1 MLDAVP
7 GAIRRGRVIAVAAV
21 VACSL
26 PAQAARE
33 PPSLDVPFVPTPMV
47 VVDEMLR
54 LAEVRPGDVVMDLGS
69 GDGRTVIAAA
79 RKFGARAVGV
89 ELDQHLLM
97 QSEESARQAGVE
109 ARVKFIGQDLFKT
122 DLSAA
127 TVITMY
133 LYPSV
138 NIKLRPRLLELRPG
152 TRIVSHDYDLGE
164 WRPDRTSTIR
174 KDVFLWIV
182 PARVAGR
189 WQVRLAL
196 PPVERLIELD
206 FEQRFQEVSGHA
218 RVNGL
223 PVPVWEAKLAGTQL
237 RFVVIDTTDPG
248 EEAGLYF
255 EGRVAGDTIE
265 GRVSRGVG
273 NARAAAPSSA
283 SPLCFPALPGR
294 SSTTRLRPRSST
306 RRWATRPNGGW

>member
-1 MLDAVP
+1 MNALAIVAVLLLSA
-7 GAIRRGRVIAVAAV
+7 GASQGA
-21 VACSL
+21 S
-26 PAQAARE
+26 RE

-54 LAEVRPGDVVMDLGS
+54 LAAVGPNDVVMDLGS

-89 ELDQHLLM
+89 ELDPHLLM

-109 ARVKFIGQDLFKT
+109 ARVKFLEQDLFKA

-138 NIKLRPRLLELRPG
+138 ILKLRPGLLALRPG
-152 TRIVSHDYDLGE
+152 TRIVSHEYNLGE

-189 WQVRLAL
+189 WQMRLAL
-196 PPVERLIELD
+196 PPIERLIELD

-218 RVNGL
+218 RVNGMST
-223 PVPVWEAKLAGTQL
+223 PVWEAALAG
-237 RFVVIDTTDPG
+237 REFSFVVIDGTDPNQ
-248 EEAGLYF
+248 EAGLYF
-255 EGRVAGDTIE
+255 EGRVTGGTIE
-265 GRVSRGVG
+265 GRVTRGVG
-273 NARAAAPSSA
+273 NARAAAQWRAVRVSK
-283 SPLCFPALPGR
+283 
-294 SSTTRLRPRSST
+294 
-306 RRWATRPNGGW
+306 

>member
-54 LAEVRPGDVVMDLGS
+54 LAEVGPGDVVMDLGS

-223 PVPVWEAKLAGTQL
+223 PAPVWEAKLAGTEL
-237 RFVVIDTTDPG
+237 RFVVIDTTDPN

-255 EGRVAGDTIE
+255 EGRVAGGTIE

-273 NARAAAPSSA
+273 NARAATQWRAVRVA
-283 SPLCFPALPGR
+283 R
-294 SSTTRLRPRSST
+294 
-306 RRWATRPNGGW
+306 

>member
-1 MLDAVP
+1 VRPVNALAIVAVLLLSA
-7 GAIRRGRVIAVAAV
+7 GASQGA
-21 VACSL
+21 S
-26 PAQAARE
+26 RE

-54 LAEVRPGDVVMDLGS
+54 LAAVGPNDVVMDLGS

-89 ELDQHLLM
+89 ELDPHLLM

-109 ARVKFIGQDLFKT
+109 ARVKFLEQDLFKA

-133 LYPSV
+133 LYPGV
-138 NIKLRPRLLELRPG
+138 ILKLRPGLLALRPG
-152 TRIVSHDYDLGE
+152 TRIVSHEYNLGE

-189 WQVRLAL
+189 WQMRLAL
-196 PPVERLIELD
+196 PPIERLIELD
-206 FEQRFQEVSGHA
+206 LEQRFQEVSGHA
-218 RVNGL
+218 RVNGMST
-223 PVPVWEAKLAGTQL
+223 PVWEATLAGREL
-237 RFVVIDTTDPG
+237 SFVVIDGTDPNQ
-248 EEAGLYF
+248 EAGLYF
-255 EGRVAGDTIE
+255 EGRVTGDTIE
-265 GRVSRGVG
+265 GRVTRGVG
-273 NARAAAPSSA
+273 NARAAAQWRAMRVSK
-283 SPLCFPALPGR
+283 
-294 SSTTRLRPRSST
+294 
-306 RRWATRPNGGW
+306 